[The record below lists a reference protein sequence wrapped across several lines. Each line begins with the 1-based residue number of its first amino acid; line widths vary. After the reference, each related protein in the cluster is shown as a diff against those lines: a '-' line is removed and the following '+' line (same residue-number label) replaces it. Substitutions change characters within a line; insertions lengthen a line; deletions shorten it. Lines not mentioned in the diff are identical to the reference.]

1 MSKSIQ
7 QEETQFLN
15 DLEKKL
21 WTSANKLLPSLDAS
35 QYKHVMLGLVFLKYV
50 SDSFGIHRDEL
61 TAQFK
66 NPDND
71 YYLDPADFGGADS
84 TEYQEEINTE
94 LEERD
99 YYRTV
104 TQKHYS
110 GLASKRQ
117 RKSQITQPSK
127 ARFKEMEVPT

>member
-7 QEETQFLN
+7 QQETQFLN

-50 SDSFGIHRDEL
+50 SDSFGIRRDEL

-66 NPDND
+66 NPTSD
-71 YYLDPADFGGADS
+71 YYLDPADFGGENSA
-84 TEYQEEINTE
+84 
-94 LEERD
+94 
-99 YYRTV
+99 
-104 TQKHYS
+104 
-110 GLASKRQ
+110 
-117 RKSQITQPSK
+117 
-127 ARFKEMEVPT
+127 